1 MKSIQEIRLFQFF
14 LIGQGFYTGK
24 ADGDY
29 GDLTR
34 KAVRGFQSKYGLVVD
49 GIVGRKTLQKALEL
63 GFMRDTFPLKP
74 EFKPLSTTADKQ
86 RIFGRFSYEASN
98 DLEDRDSVR
107 IKGTWVDD
115 NIERV
120 FIPQLKG
127 VPMFDGLV
135 CDGFTRCHKLVK
147 NQMINLFA
155 EWEKAGLIHLVKTWQ
170 GCFHPRFVRGRY
182 GVLSNHSWGSAFDIN
197 YEWNR
202 LGVTPAFVG
211 QEGSV
216 RLLVEIANRHGF
228 YWGGHFDRKDGMHFE
243 FAKKV

>member
-1 MKSIQEIRLFQFF
+1 MKSIQEIKAFQFF
-14 LIGQGFYTGK
+14 LIGQRFYKGS

-29 GDLTR
+29 GPLTR
-34 KAVRGFQSKYGLVVD
+34 KAVEAFQLAYRLEAD
-49 GIVGRKTLQKALEL
+49 GIAGKKTFQKALEL
-63 GFMRDTFPLKP
+63 GFMRDSFPLKP
-74 EFKPLSTTADKQ
+74 DFKPLSTTADKQ
-86 RIFGRFSYEASN
+86 RIFGKFNFEASN

-107 IKGTWVDD
+107 IKGTWEDD
-115 NIERV
+115 NIERI

-135 CDGFTRCHKLVK
+135 CDGYTRCHKLVK
-147 NQMINLFA
+147 SQMINLFA
-155 EWEKAGLIHLVKTWQ
+155 EWEKAGLLYLIKTWY
-170 GCFHPRFVRGRY
+170 GCFNPRFMRGRY

-197 YEWNR
+197 YEWNK
-202 LGVTPAFVG
+202 LGATPAFVG

-216 RLLVEIANRHGF
+216 RLLVEIAHKNGF